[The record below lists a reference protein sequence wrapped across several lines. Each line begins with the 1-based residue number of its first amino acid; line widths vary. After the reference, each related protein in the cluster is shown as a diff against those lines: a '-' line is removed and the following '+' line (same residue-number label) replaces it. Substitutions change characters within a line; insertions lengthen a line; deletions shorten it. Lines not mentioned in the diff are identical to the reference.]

1 MSLSR
6 EALWAGPTMVLVR
19 HGQCEL
25 GAQGK
30 MNGLLDR
37 PLSTLGME
45 QRAKIPKRFLGYFGE
60 TGIRAVLSSW
70 MLRAQMTAE
79 PLAEAIGQGKP
90 YLLQNF
96 QERNLGCVSGMT
108 PEEAKGLFLE
118 EELIRTCHT
127 TYAFSGRHG
136 METAEQT
143 TARVL
148 GVLNLVSSMFD
159 TDDTVVLVGHG
170 DAMRGGM
177 AGYLGVPMTDPQV
190 LEMPIGYTET
200 VALKNGAVEKLE
212 L

>member
-1 MSLSR
+1 
-6 EALWAGPTMVLVR
+6 MVLLR

-25 GAQGK
+25 GAQGR

-45 QRAKIPKRFLGYFGE
+45 QRAKVPERFLGYFGK

-79 PLAEAIGQGKP
+79 PLARAIGQNRP
-90 YLLQNF
+90 LLLPNF
-96 QERNLGCVSGMT
+96 QERKLGCVSGMS
-108 PEEAKGLFLE
+108 PEEAKGRFRE

-127 TYAFSGRHG
+127 TYAFSKRHD
-136 METAEQT
+136 METAEET

-148 GVLNLVSSMFD
+148 GVLNLVSSMFNSG
-159 TDDTVVLVGHG
+159 DTVVLVGHG

-190 LEMPIGYTET
+190 LELPIGYTEAVVLRDGT
-200 VALKNGAVEKLE
+200 VEKLAA
-212 L
+212 